1 VSGLL
6 VFYVPR
12 LRERCDARIFL
23 DMDEALRRRLKMER
37 DVVERG
43 HSPESVDM
51 ALEDRAEDTERF
63 IKPQIEQADVVFR
76 IEPVRAAQLSDGT
89 GIEDVRLQIRIS
101 LRRSMYHEELIR
113 LLISVC
119 GVDVE
124 HDLEEST
131 SSLELLVGSEIS
143 AEDVQLVAQR
153 LVPQSEEL
161 IDVEPSWQSGVTGV
175 MQLVVLAQTAEIL
188 RERTW

>member
-1 VSGLL
+1 
-6 VFYVPR
+6 
-12 LRERCDARIFL
+12 
-23 DMDEALRRRLKMER
+23 MDEALRRRLKTER

-119 GVDVE
+119 GVDVD
-124 HDLEEST
+124 HDLEKST